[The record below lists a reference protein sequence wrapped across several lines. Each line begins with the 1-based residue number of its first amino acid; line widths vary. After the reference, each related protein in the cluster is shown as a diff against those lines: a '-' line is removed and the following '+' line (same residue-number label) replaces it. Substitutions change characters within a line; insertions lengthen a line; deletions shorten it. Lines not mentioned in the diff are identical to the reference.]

1 MKKVISVNP
10 LPNDK
15 IKKIHKAA
23 VKIEAAKLKATKEI
37 GQHEKMLRRKKAQSA
52 GVARRK
58 AAMLKRQQMEAARKL
73 REQKMKANR
82 EQGMLKRKLL
92 ADKMKK
98 RQITKHTQNAK
109 LQLRQQAMSQLK
121 SGSFG
126 GRRPSTGM
134 GQFGLQKQAQMR
146 MRERPTPI
154 PSPPRRGGTRPGYG
168 RPTPI
173 PPPPRRGGTR
183 LGYGS
188 PIPEPLPPKKT
199 KKTKTPFIGYG
210 RPTPR
215 RGLKRI
221 SPGRVVGDINY
232 RPRQKPR
239 RAPDILKDAVSR
251 PPRRGGPRPQ
261 GGAMGPDGNMYPGGV
276 PNRVRRKYGMP
287 LRNERPKPDY
297 RTLRSYGLPP
307 RKPRKPKRPSFYRS
321 AM

>member
-1 MKKVISVNP
+1 
-10 LPNDK
+10 
-15 IKKIHKAA
+15 
-23 VKIEAAKLKATKEI
+23 
-37 GQHEKMLRRKKAQSA
+37 
-52 GVARRK
+52 
-58 AAMLKRQQMEAARKL
+58 
-73 REQKMKANR
+73 MKANR

-154 PSPPRRGGTRPGYG
+154 PSPPRRGG
-168 RPTPI
+168 PI
-173 PPPPRRGGTR
+173 R
-183 LGYGS
+183 
-188 PIPEPLPPKKT
+188 PPK
-199 KKTKTPFIGYG
+199 
-210 RPTPR
+210 

-239 RAPDILKDAVSR
+239 RAPDILKDVASSNPGEWQRQYHRGLQRGQAALDKQRQGLKLTDREKRELSR
-251 PPRRGGPRPQ
+251 LPDRYKKPGARRVGGIRPGYGRPRPTPIPSPPRRGGPRPQ

-297 RTLRSYGLPP
+297 RTLRSCLLYTSPSP
-307 RKPRKPKRPSFYRS
+307 RDS
-321 AM
+321 

>member
-168 RPTPI
+168 RPI
-173 PPPPRRGGTR
+173 PVPLPPRRGG
-183 LGYGS
+183 
-188 PIPEPLPPKKT
+188 PIRPPK
-199 KKTKTPFIGYG
+199 
-210 RPTPR
+210 

-239 RAPDILKDAVSR
+239 RAPDILKDAVSL
-251 PPRRGGPRPQ
+251 PPRRTGGPRPQ

-307 RKPRKPKRPSFYRS
+307 RKPRKPRKPKRPSFYRS